1 MKALS
6 RIIVLCFFLFHFGF
20 VFASQR
26 VETGKNYAVSGKV
39 LLSDQVSK
47 KEASKVFCQ
56 IEVEVEYVSS
66 LDTKDFSTE
75 KIDLGDVLHF
85 LHTYVFNERFTTPV
99 LSEDNVSAY
108 LQQHRAK
115 YLLYQSL
122 KIPHGIV

>member
-6 RIIVLCFFLFHFGF
+6 RIIVLCFFLFHFG
-20 VFASQR
+20 FASQR

-47 KEASKVFCQ
+47 KDASKVFCQ
-56 IEVEVEYVSS
+56 IEVEYLNS
-66 LDTKDFSTE
+66 LDTNDFSSD

-85 LHTYVFNERFTTPV
+85 LHTYVFNERFTTSV

-115 YLLYQSL
+115 YLLYQTL

>member
-47 KEASKVFCQ
+47 KDASKVFCQ
-56 IEVEVEYVSS
+56 IEVEYLNS
-66 LDTKDFSTE
+66 LDTNDFSSD

-85 LHTYVFNERFTTPV
+85 LHTYVFNERFTTSV

-115 YLLYQSL
+115 YLLYQTL

>member
-47 KEASKVFCQ
+47 KDASKVFCQ
-56 IEVEVEYVSS
+56 IEVEYLNS
-66 LDTKDFSTE
+66 LDTNDFSSD

-115 YLLYQSL
+115 YLLYQTL

>member
-20 VFASQR
+20 GFASQR

-47 KEASKVFCQ
+47 KDASKVFCQ
-56 IEVEVEYVSS
+56 IEVEYLNS
-66 LDTKDFSTE
+66 LDTNDFSSD

-115 YLLYQSL
+115 YLLYQTL

>member
-47 KEASKVFCQ
+47 KDASKVFCQ
-56 IEVEVEYVSS
+56 IEVEYLNS
-66 LDTKDFSTE
+66 LDTNDFSSD
-75 KIDLGDVLHF
+75 KIDLGDVPHF